1 MSDALDRTKRSLDLI
16 PYILEHQGISIDE
29 LAQRFNVPTEL
40 LYEDLNMIF
49 CCGLPGYTPLELID
63 MNLDDGYVSISNPQ
77 VLDTPR
83 KLSKQKLLRL
93 LLGLQLC
100 EKFSPEITKSRIKR
114 LQSKISELLKQ
125 SSPVEIV
132 SVENENDLKIVVDGI
147 QKSKYLK
154 FKYVSANS
162 DSKRPREI
170 VPLGISESMKF
181 IYVEGLENESSISKN
196 FRLDRMSE
204 LSLGD
209 KVTEVNQNLGMR
221 TPTKSYKLF
230 VSQRAAS
237 FLTENSAIV
246 IESHSKADGFEVVL
260 REVSEN
266 WLIGEIFAF
275 GGEVRVLEPKE
286 VMAKV
291 AQIATERLHKS

>member
-1 MSDALDRTKRSLDLI
+1 MSDALERTKRSLDLI
-16 PYILEHQGISIDE
+16 PYILEHQGISLDE
-29 LAQRFNVPTEL
+29 LAQRFNVSTEL

-77 VLDTPR
+77 VLDIPR
-83 KLSKQKLLRL
+83 KLSKQELLRL
-93 LLGLQLC
+93 HLGLQLC
-100 EKFSPEITKSRIKR
+100 EKFSPESTRKRIEKLKS
-114 LQSKISELLKQ
+114 QISNLLKL

-132 SVENENDLKIVVDGI
+132 TLDNEENLRIVVEAI
-147 QKSKYLK
+147 QKSRFLK

-162 DSKRPREI
+162 DSKRNREI

-181 IYVEGLENESSISKN
+181 IYIEGIENGSATSKN

-204 LSLGD
+204 LSLGEQV
-209 KVTEVNQNLGMR
+209 KIIKQSLEKR
-221 TPTKSYKLF
+221 IPTKSYKLF
-230 VSQRAAS
+230 VSHKAMS
-237 FLTENSAIV
+237 FLAENSAIV
-246 IESHSKADGFEVVL
+246 VEAHSKADGFEVIL
-260 REVSEN
+260 REISEN

-275 GGEVRVLEPKE
+275 GGEIRVLEPKE

-291 AQIATERLHKS
+291 AQIATERLHSS